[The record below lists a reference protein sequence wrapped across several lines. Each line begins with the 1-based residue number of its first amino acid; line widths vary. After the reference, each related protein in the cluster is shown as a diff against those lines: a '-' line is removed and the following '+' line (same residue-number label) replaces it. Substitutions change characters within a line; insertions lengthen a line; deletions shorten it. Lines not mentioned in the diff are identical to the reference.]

1 MTGRH
6 RQTLLITPSPP
17 SLPMLQCLLRN
28 PAANA
33 AWPTTD
39 LLKAI
44 VGLRSF
50 TGNTRQYEKA
60 LPPRPKILNAEIEE
74 KFLKGTG
81 PGGQKINKTSCAVQ
95 LRHLPTGIVVKSQ
108 ETRSREQNR
117 KFARNILAE
126 KLDQLEKGDQSRS
139 AIKAERAKSKKA
151 SAAKKSRR
159 KYRKLEEEKAGSQD
173 LATDENSRDN
183 HGSEMTADEE
193 GVDGETRNF
202 LPKKKHDSE
211 NDGKT

>member
-1 MTGRH
+1 M
-6 RQTLLITPSPP
+6 
-17 SLPMLQCLLRN
+17 LPCLLRT

-33 AWPTTD
+33 ARPTTTS

-44 VGLRSF
+44 GSPRHTF
-50 TGNTRQYEKA
+50 TGTTRQYEKA
-60 LPPRPKILNAEIEE
+60 LPPRPKIPDTEIEE

-126 KLDQLEKGDQSRS
+126 KLDSLEKGDRSRS

-159 KYRKLEEEKAGSQD
+159 KYRKLEEEGKVGSQD
-173 LATDENSRDN
+173 VATDENDN
-183 HGSEMTADEE
+183 DYHGPEMMADEE
-193 GVDGETRNF
+193 RVEGETQASVPEKR
-202 LPKKKHDSE
+202 HDGE

>member
-1 MTGRH
+1 M
-6 RQTLLITPSPP
+6 
-17 SLPMLQCLLRN
+17 LPCLLRN

-33 AWPTTD
+33 ARPTTN

-60 LPPRPKILNAEIEE
+60 LPPRPKILDAEIEE

-95 LRHLPTGIVVKSQ
+95 LRHLPTGVVVKSQ

-159 KYRKLEEEKAGSQD
+159 KYRKLEEEKAG
-173 LATDENSRDN
+173 AADEHHSGDHH
-183 HGSEMTADEE
+183 HGPEMTADDES
-193 GVDGETRNF
+193 VDGETRNSV
-202 LPKKKHDSE
+202 PEKKHESE

>member
-1 MTGRH
+1 M
-6 RQTLLITPSPP
+6 
-17 SLPMLQCLLRN
+17 LPCLFRN

-33 AWPTTD
+33 ARPTTN

-44 VGLRSF
+44 VGTRSF
-50 TGNTRQYEKA
+50 TGNSRQYDKA
-60 LPPRPKILNAEIEE
+60 LPPRPKILDAEIEE

-139 AIKAERAKSKKA
+139 AIKADRAKSKKA

-159 KYRKLEEEKAGSQD
+159 KYRKLEEEKTGAAYEHHSDHHDGP
-173 LATDENSRDN
+173 
-183 HGSEMTADEE
+183 EMTADEE
-193 GVDGETRNF
+193 RVDAETRSKSV
-202 LPKKKHDSE
+202 PERKHEGED
-211 NDGKT
+211 DGKT

>member
-1 MTGRH
+1 M
-6 RQTLLITPSPP
+6 
-17 SLPMLQCLLRN
+17 LPCLLRN

-33 AWPTTD
+33 ARPTTS
-39 LLKAI
+39 LLKSI
-44 VGLRSF
+44 VSARSF

-60 LPPRPKILNAEIEE
+60 LPPRPKILDAEIEE

-126 KLDQLEKGDQSRS
+126 KLDRLEKGDRSRG
-139 AIKAERAKSKKA
+139 AIKAERARSKKA

-159 KYRKLEEEKAGSQD
+159 KYRKLEEEKVGSQD
-173 LATDENSRDN
+173 LATDENPHDRQ
-183 HGSEMTADEE
+183 GPEVMADEE
-193 GVDGETRNF
+193 RVEGESRNSF
-202 LPKKKHDSE
+202 PEEKHESEDS
-211 NDGKT
+211 GKT

>member
-1 MTGRH
+1 M
-6 RQTLLITPSPP
+6 
-17 SLPMLQCLLRN
+17 LPCLLRN

-33 AWPTTD
+33 ARPTTS

-50 TGNTRQYEKA
+50 TGNTRQYDKA
-60 LPPRPKILNAEIEE
+60 LPPRPKILDTEIEE

-139 AIKAERAKSKKA
+139 AIKADRAKSKKA

-159 KYRKLEEEKAGSQD
+159 KYRKLEEEKVGGQEI
-173 LATDENSRDN
+173 ATDENHHDY
-183 HGSEMTADEE
+183 HGPEITADEE
-193 GVDGETRNF
+193 SVEGETRNSV
-202 LPKKKHDSE
+202 PEKKPDGES
-211 NDGKT
+211 DGKT

>member
-1 MTGRH
+1 M
-6 RQTLLITPSPP
+6 
-17 SLPMLQCLLRN
+17 LPCLLRT
-28 PAANA
+28 PAASA
-33 AWPTTD
+33 ARPPTTS

-44 VGLRSF
+44 GGSPRTL
-50 TGNTRQYEKA
+50 TGTTRQYEKA
-60 LPPRPKILNAEIEE
+60 LPPRPKIPDTELEE

-126 KLDQLEKGDQSRS
+126 KLDSLEKGDRSRS

-159 KYRKLEEEKAGSQD
+159 KYRKLEEEKVGSQD
-173 LATDENSRDN
+173 VAADEDYDGHS
-183 HGSEMTADEE
+183 GSEMMAEE
-193 GVDGETRNF
+193 GRVDGETRSPVPEKRHNG
-202 LPKKKHDSE
+202 E

>member
-1 MTGRH
+1 M
-6 RQTLLITPSPP
+6 
-17 SLPMLQCLLRN
+17 LPCLLRN

-33 AWPTTD
+33 ARPTTN

-50 TGNTRQYEKA
+50 TGNTRLYEKA
-60 LPPRPKILNAEIEE
+60 LPPRPKILDTEIEE

-139 AIKAERAKSKKA
+139 AIKADRAKSKKA

-159 KYRKLEEEKAGSQD
+159 KYRKLEEEKAG
-173 LATDENSRDN
+173 AADEHHSGDH
-183 HGSEMTADEE
+183 HGPEMTADDES
-193 GVDGETRNF
+193 VDGETRNSV
-202 LPKKKHDSE
+202 PEKKHESE

>member
-1 MTGRH
+1 M
-6 RQTLLITPSPP
+6 
-17 SLPMLQCLLRN
+17 LPCLLRT

-33 AWPTTD
+33 PRPPTTS
-39 LLKAI
+39 LLTAI
-44 VGLRSF
+44 GSSPRRTF
-50 TGNTRQYEKA
+50 TGTTRQHDKA
-60 LPPRPKILNAEIEE
+60 LPPRPKIPDTEIEE

-126 KLDQLEKGDQSRS
+126 RLDSLEKGDRSRS
-139 AIKAERAKSKKA
+139 AIKADRAKSKKA

-159 KYRKLEEEKAGSQD
+159 KYRKLEEEKVGSQD
-173 LATDENSRDN
+173 VATDEDYNDVC
-183 HGSEMTADEE
+183 GPEVTADEE
-193 GVDGETRNF
+193 SVDGETRDSV
-202 LPKKKHDSE
+202 PEKKHDSE

>member
-1 MTGRH
+1 M
-6 RQTLLITPSPP
+6 
-17 SLPMLQCLLRN
+17 LPCLLRT
-28 PAANA
+28 PAASA
-33 AWPTTD
+33 AQPPITS

-44 VGLRSF
+44 GSPRRTF
-50 TGNTRQYEKA
+50 TGTTRPYEKA
-60 LPPRPKILNAEIEE
+60 LPPRPKIPDTELEE

-126 KLDQLEKGDQSRS
+126 KVDSLEKGDRSRS
-139 AIKAERAKSKKA
+139 AIKADRAKAKKA

-159 KYRKLEEEKAGSQD
+159 KYRKLEEEKVGSQD
-173 LATDENSRDN
+173 VATDEDYDGHS
-183 HGSEMTADEE
+183 GSEMVADEE
-193 GVDGETRNF
+193 RVDGGMRSPVPE
-202 LPKKKHDSE
+202 KKHDRE

>member
-1 MTGRH
+1 M
-6 RQTLLITPSPP
+6 
-17 SLPMLQCLLRN
+17 LPCLLRN
-28 PAANA
+28 QAANA
-33 AWPTTD
+33 ARPTTN

-50 TGNTRQYEKA
+50 TGNTRQYDKA
-60 LPPRPKILNAEIEE
+60 LPPRPKILDAEIEE

-117 KFARNILAE
+117 KFARNVLAE

-139 AIKAERAKSKKA
+139 AIKADRAKSKKA

-159 KYRKLEEEKAGSQD
+159 KYRKLEEEKVGSRD
-173 LATDENSRDN
+173 TAMDENSSDD
-183 HGSEMTADEE
+183 HTPETTVEE
-193 GVDGETRNF
+193 ESVNGEPRNSV
-202 LPKKKHDSE
+202 PEGKHDSE
-211 NDGKT
+211 DDGKA

>member
-1 MTGRH
+1 M
-6 RQTLLITPSPP
+6 
-17 SLPMLQCLLRN
+17 LPCLLRT

-33 AWPTTD
+33 ARPPTTS
-39 LLKAI
+39 LLTAI
-44 VGLRSF
+44 GSSPRRTF
-50 TGNTRQYEKA
+50 TGTTRQHDKA
-60 LPPRPKILNAEIEE
+60 LPPRPKIPDTEIEE

-126 KLDQLEKGDQSRS
+126 KLDSLDKGDRSRS

-159 KYRKLEEEKAGSQD
+159 KYRKLEEEKVGSQD
-173 LATDENSRDN
+173 VAADEDCDGHS
-183 HGSEMTADEE
+183 GSEMKAGEE
-193 GVDGETRNF
+193 RSDGETHASVPEKR
-202 LPKKKHDSE
+202 HDGG

>member
-1 MTGRH
+1 M
-6 RQTLLITPSPP
+6 
-17 SLPMLQCLLRN
+17 LPCLLRT

-33 AWPTTD
+33 ARPPTTS

-44 VGLRSF
+44 GSPRRTF
-50 TGNTRQYEKA
+50 TGTTRPYEKA
-60 LPPRPKILNAEIEE
+60 LPPRPKIPDTEIEE

-126 KLDQLEKGDQSRS
+126 KLDQLEKGDRSRS
-139 AIKAERAKSKKA
+139 AIKADRAKSKKA

-159 KYRKLEEEKAGSQD
+159 KYRKLEEEKVGSQH
-173 LATDENSRDN
+173 AMPDEDFD
-183 HGSEMTADEE
+183 GSCGPEMSAEE
-193 GVDGETRNF
+193 ERNDGETRNSV
-202 LPKKKHDSE
+202 PEKKHDGE